1 MAMAIPTNATL
12 AKDRLYAQLAH
23 SIRRMNRALSTTADL
38 CEQLQVDLQAMQTFA
53 AVDAAKYA
61 SNSDLR

>member
-1 MAMAIPTNATL
+1 MAIPTSATL
-12 AKDRLYAQLAH
+12 AKGRLCARLAH
-23 SIRRMNRALSTTADL
+23 SLRRIIRALSTTADL

-61 SNSDLR
+61 SNYNLQ